1 MQDTLVI
8 SYEALHS
15 CVTNIAVTNCFK
27 LATVQSRPETAVR
40 PNHTK
45 FVYEFLDIPKAMC
58 AHIVPNQSLLN
69 RIMFMKMLN
78 NMFVMTRAVLLLL
91 RTLTLS
97 SCGPSF
103 VMLASVPRPLIIKAY
118 VRNGRIT
125 NSADITTTRLYQHH
139 HSRVFSQDFKVI
151 SINFRERHSY

>member
-45 FVYEFLDIPKAMC
+45 FVYMSSGYPEGYMC
-58 AHIVPNQSLLN
+58 AYRPKSVIAQQILFRDIDPTIGYIHRQIN
-69 RIMFMKMLN
+69 
-78 NMFVMTRAVLLLL
+78 TG
-91 RTLTLS
+91 S
-97 SCGPSF
+97 STTA
-103 VMLASVPRPLIIKAY
+103 L
-118 VRNGRIT
+118 GR
-125 NSADITTTRLYQHH
+125 QC
-139 HSRVFSQDFKVI
+139 Q
-151 SINFRERHSY
+151 